1 MKRMW
6 VNELIY
12 KMEIQLL
19 VTDIDYMPLLLPLQF
34 ERCWT
39 GRQALPLEQFI
50 LPGAFLCHSTQ
61 IAALKKAQKSA
72 IFNLS
77 TTEAKY
83 LLENQLWIISYWA
96 VGHQQ
101 HVKCKNKVICFCEGL
116 H

>member
-19 VTDIDYMPLLLPLQF
+19 ITDIDYMPLLLPLQF